1 MDWIELALNP
11 IGIFFL
17 TLFLHLLFA
26 DSEFRSKAPHQN
38 TKAAL
43 MLIC

>member
-1 MDWIELALNP
+1 MDWIGLDLNP

-17 TLFLHLLFA
+17 TLSLPLLFA
-26 DSEFRSKAPHQN
+26 DSEFSSKAPSQS